1 MANIRQEKSGLGGYL
16 KGVKSELKKI
26 IWPTKEETLKY
37 TGVVIVTSVLVSII
51 VYALDLIFASLLNLI
66 V

>member
-1 MANIRQEKSGLGGYL
+1 MANIRQEKSGIGGYF
-16 KGVKSELKKI
+16 KGVKSEFKKI
-26 IWPTKEETLKY
+26 VWPTKEETLKY
-37 TGVVIVTSVLVSII
+37 TGVVIATSVIVSLI

>member
-1 MANIRQEKSGLGGYL
+1 MAKTKVEKSGAGDFL
-16 KGVKSELKKI
+16 KGVKAEFKKV

-37 TGVVIVTSVLVSII
+37 TFIVILMSMIVSII
-51 VYALDLIFASLLNLI
+51 VYLLDLIFASLLNLI